1 MSQTIETSYRV
12 QGMTCGHCELSVREE
27 VEELEG
33 VQSAV
38 ADRANGSLVVRGS
51 AERDEI
57 RQAVKTAGYTL
68 LD

>member
-1 MSQTIETSYRV
+1 MNQTTETHYRV

-27 VEELEG
+27 VEELDG

-38 ADRANGSLVVRGS
+38 ADRASGSLIVRGA

>member
-1 MSQTIETSYRV
+1 MSQTTETSYRV

-38 ADRANGSLVVRGS
+38 AERGNGSLIVRGS
-51 AERDEI
+51 AEREQI

>member
-1 MSQTIETSYRV
+1 MSQTTETSYRV

-38 ADRANGSLVVRGS
+38 AERGNGSLIVRGS
-51 AERDEI
+51 AEREQI
-57 RQAVKTAGYTL
+57 RQAVRTAGYTL
-68 LD
+68 MD

>member
-1 MSQTIETSYRV
+1 MSQTTETRYRV

-27 VEELEG
+27 VEELKG

-38 ADRANGSLVVRGS
+38 ADRASESLIVRGS

-57 RQAVKTAGYTL
+57 RRAVKTAGYTL
-68 LD
+68 VD

>member
-12 QGMTCGHCELSVREE
+12 QGMTCVHCELSVREE

-38 ADRANGSLVVRGS
+38 ADRANGSLIVRGS

-68 LD
+68 VD

>member
-1 MSQTIETSYRV
+1 MSRTTETSYRV

-27 VEELEG
+27 VEELAG

-38 ADRANGSLVVRGS
+38 ADRASESLIVRGS
-51 AERDEI
+51 ADRDQV
-57 RQAVKTAGYTL
+57 RQAVTAAGYTL